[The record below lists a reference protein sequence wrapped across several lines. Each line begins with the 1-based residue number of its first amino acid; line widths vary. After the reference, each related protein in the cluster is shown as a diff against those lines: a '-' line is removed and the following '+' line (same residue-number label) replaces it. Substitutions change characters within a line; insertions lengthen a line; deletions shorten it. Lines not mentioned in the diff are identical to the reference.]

1 VQTVLNG
8 YLKKAN
14 VLGRDG
20 VRKGGN
26 QFRRDGDARRGRHDG
41 EETQAA
47 LLELS
52 LNVTLMSTPP
62 YVPYQAYRV
71 CICVFSCPLD

>member
-1 VQTVLNG
+1 MDILRKRTFWEETASAKVEVNSGETVMPDVADMM
-8 YLKKAN
+8 K
-14 VLGRDG
+14 
-20 VRKGGN
+20 
-26 QFRRDGDARRGRHDG
+26 RRDG
-41 EETQAA
+41 A
-47 LLELS
+47 LVELS